1 MTATQATIRLGPGS
15 AIGVAPFIR
24 LTGST
29 LIHCC
34 TYDDQA
40 PILAIE
46 DGNVSVSI
54 TVPDTRHVTGQDVN
68 LAMALADAV
77 ARYAAELGAHV
88 ADEDSAAAD
97 DAA

>member
-1 MTATQATIRLGPGS
+1 MTGTQATIRLGPGS

-54 TVPDTRHVTGQDVN
+54 TVPDVHRVTGEDVN
-68 LAMALADAV
+68 LAVALADAV
-77 ARYAAELGAHV
+77 ARYIAELGERV
-88 ADEDSAAAD
+88 ADEDSAAL